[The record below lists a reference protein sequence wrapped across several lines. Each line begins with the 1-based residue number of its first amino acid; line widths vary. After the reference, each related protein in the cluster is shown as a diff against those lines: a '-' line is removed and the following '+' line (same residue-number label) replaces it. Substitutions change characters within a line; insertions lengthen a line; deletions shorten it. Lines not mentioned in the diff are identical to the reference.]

1 MNTENINIED
11 IKIGE
16 TYNVRVKVSRMNTAG
31 VFCYA
36 CDKDG
41 SYLGKHPNLFTEDE
55 VEAFSPI
62 ILENGR
68 KNSEPAPKHDPCRLF
83 RDGDKVTP
91 RLVNGRDFN
100 SIAEEYRGMI
110 LTVTRDEEKYD
121 NVYVECGGDEFTI
134 DPAYLELVTP
144 VEELGPF
151 TCGVSIDGCII
162 YKNGDYYAEFVNS
175 SDAEKACKLLN
186 AEYRKENA

>member
-1 MNTENINIED
+1 MKED

-16 TYNVRVKVSRMNTAG
+16 MYNIRVRVVKNDFGDTGEIATVTVDENG
-31 VFCYA
+31 QEI
-36 CDKDG
+36 DG
-41 SYLGKHPNLFTEDE
+41 EIAYYTEAD
-55 VEAFSPI
+55 AASFSPI
-62 ILENGR
+62 TPENGT

-100 SIAEEYRGMI
+100 SIAEDYRGVT

-144 VEELGPF
+144 VEEQEPYSVG
-151 TCGVSIDGCII
+151 GSIDGCIL

-186 AEYRKENA
+186 AEHRKENSHD